1 MLTNPEKIDAT
12 SIDIVPSDINPLIM
26 NCYILSLGLRV
37 FPEPKVILG
46 G

>member
-12 SIDIVPSDINPLIM
+12 SIDIVPSDINPLV
-26 NCYILSLGLRV
+26 LKLFSSLRV
-37 FPEPKVILG
+37 FPESKVILG